1 MKQQKLEEK
10 SNELV
15 GKNLKFTTLFQP
27 VEELQKEAIYLQ
39 PGLPTNKPLRTLR
52 LETVGSVADGG
63 TQVHTTSEV
72 GKITISNVETK
83 EGNTVISYT
92 LI

>member
-1 MKQQKLEEK
+1 LEEK

-15 GKNLKFTTLFQP
+15 GKDLKFTTLFQP

-52 LETVGSVADGG
+52 LENSWLCCRRRKPKS
-63 TQVHTTSEV
+63 HSTSEV
-72 GKITISNVETK
+72 GKITITNVEAK
-83 EGNTVISYT
+83 EGNTIIGYT
-92 LI
+92 I